1 MLSQW
6 HECILAPD
14 RDRDGIDSEDAR
26 HGADQLAALGPQLV
40 KTCGMTSP
48 YRRYIATETAVSI
61 VINVLISALFMVLVF
76 GRSNDIELWGGHG
89 LAVDFIP
96 QTFMIAAMSVLVP
109 TLLTRQRIKRGVLV
123 RSPGE
128 RPPLLANLALRVVV
142 IAVALTV
149 ALGAIAVLI
158 LDASWTRPLGFWEAF
173 PMKLL
178 YGALV
183 ALIATP
189 IGLYI
194 ALSE

>member
-1 MLSQW
+1 MAS
-6 HECILAPD
+6 
-14 RDRDGIDSEDAR
+14 
-26 HGADQLAALGPQLV
+26 QLV
-40 KTCGMTSP
+40 KTYAMTSP
-48 YRRYIATETAVSI
+48 YTRYIATETTFSI
-61 VINVLISALFMVLVF
+61 VINVVISALFMVLVF
-76 GRSNDIELWGGHG
+76 GRSNGIELWGGHG

-96 QTFMIAAMSVLVP
+96 QTFMITAMSVLVP

-128 RPPLLANLALRVVV
+128 RPRLLGNLALRVVA
-142 IAVALTV
+142 IAIVMTV

-158 LDASWTRPLGFWEAF
+158 LNALWTRPLGFWEAF

-178 YGALV
+178 YGAVV

>member
-1 MLSQW
+1 MAGMAS
-6 HECILAPD
+6 
-14 RDRDGIDSEDAR
+14 
-26 HGADQLAALGPQLV
+26 QLV
-40 KTCGMTSP
+40 KTYAMTSP
-48 YRRYIATETAVSI
+48 YTRYIATETTFSI
-61 VINVLISALFMVLVF
+61 VINVVISALFMVLVF
-76 GRSNDIELWGGHG
+76 GRSNGIELWGGHG

-96 QTFMIAAMSVLVP
+96 QTFMITAMSVLVP

-128 RPPLLANLALRVVV
+128 RPRLLGNLALRVVA
-142 IAVALTV
+142 IAIVMTV

-158 LDASWTRPLGFWEAF
+158 LNALWTRPLGFWEAF

-178 YGALV
+178 YGAVV